1 MAEESR
7 RLDSA
12 PTPIHF
18 SNGTIIEG
26 LGGSGLVHQQRPD
39 SGRLRSA
46 TLPGQADTSAA
57 FERALAKLGIRE
69 QETISLEATEVRG
82 GAGDRLTL
90 RPAIGA
96 GDGAPRV
103 VLYQDESGGV
113 SWHFAAAADTGS
125 RRGLRAATPPP
136 VFVIPL
142 RSAQAQASLR
152 GGLARR
158 SLRGP
163 LAVVGRKI
171 FKVLIL
177 PVLSSLLGDPLRW
190 FAEQVEQRHRPQFLW
205 QPTPDNYRRPPPAGE
220 ATVDWSR
227 LRAGPVLLLVHGIFS
242 TVEGMLAG
250 LPRSAL
256 QRWYERYEGR
266 VLAFNHPTV
275 SVSPEDNARQLLA
288 AIQRQPPGEPLVF
301 DILCHSRGGI
311 VARTLAERGAELV
324 PESACRFR
332 SIHFLATPNAGSPLG
347 DAEHLRDLIDLYT
360 NCLSA
365 FPDEPATYS
374 AEVLLGLVTLA
385 VYAITDELPGIA
397 ALGMRR
403 GYIVDTLNRN
413 PQRSPALYSAAAA
426 DFEPQPG
433 RDNGWLL
440 ARFGPFSHLA
450 DSLMDRV
457 FTLDGKEVANDLVVP
472 TDGVFAANGHPS
484 FPIADQLRFD
494 AADGV
499 WHTAFFAEARTIA
512 HIDAHFERVRQV
524 ALARR
529 LRFHGRTRVAS
540 GDESRDESGDES
552 DQDSREGQSPA
563 HSLRR
568 RRSPAG
574 ADDTLTSDPQLDF
587 CERLEAGASAD
598 LVVRLELPSRA
609 ATAAGRMTLA
619 FASGSD
625 EIELVAEVSAP
636 GFRVDGQRHATL
648 CLRRERDPATERAT
662 FRLTALDPGSEPV
675 ERTIVVSFFR
685 GNDCVGGITHP
696 ALVVPRGHQDDQRLP
711 QNRACRSDTL
721 RVSRQP
727 REAAD
732 LVVCLRRQQIGRDVF
747 ELSLRSQIPGAE
759 YEAHDFGCFDLDG
772 KELASYL
779 ADALDPSFDRF
790 PGGDLA
796 ESAFDAAL
804 AAWNADFLTTLADLG
819 KQLWLHLPPAF
830 RAEYLRLMGL
840 DDPPRSLFVFSDELS
855 FPWEIVRPSGEINGA
870 YRELP
875 PLGVAHLLGRWQ
887 PGTGARPQP
896 QALPV
901 NRMVIV
907 VPDAAHSGLPWAADE
922 VRQLRA
928 LLPFAERL
936 TPVTRRQV
944 GRLLD
949 DGDAQ
954 LVHFSGHGAVGANA
968 DLTALELE
976 GGESISAMAFAASR
990 LGSTRQPLL
999 FLNACTVGRGG
1010 RVLGRAGGFAG
1021 NCIEAGW
1028 SGIVAPYWP
1037 VLDSSASAFGVA
1049 FYRKLKAGRSIGEA
1063 LGELRSEASDD
1074 PTALAYAYFGDPFAR
1089 VLFA

>member
-1 MAEESR
+1 MAEESK

-26 LGGSGLVHQQRPD
+26 LGGNGLVHQQRPD

-46 TLPGQADTSAA
+46 TLPGQTDTSAA
-57 FERALAKLGIRE
+57 FERALAELGIRE

-90 RPAIGA
+90 RPAIGV

-113 SWHFAAAADTGS
+113 SWHFAAAAGAGS
-125 RRGLRAATPPP
+125 RPGLRAAMQPP

-142 RSAQAQASLR
+142 RSAQAHASLR
-152 GGLARR
+152 RGLARR

-163 LAVVGRKI
+163 LTVVGRKI

-177 PVLSSLLGDPLRW
+177 PVLSALLGDPLRW
-190 FAEQVEQRHRPQFLW
+190 FAEQVEQRHRPQLLW
-205 QPTPDNYRRPPPAGE
+205 QPTPDNYRRPPAASE
-220 ATVDWSR
+220 ASVDWSR

-242 TVEGMLAG
+242 TVEGMFAG

-288 AIQRQPPGEPLVF
+288 AIQRQLPGEPLLF

-311 VARTLAERGAELV
+311 VARTLAERSGELV

-332 SIHFLATPNAGSPLG
+332 SIYFVATPNAGSPLG

-397 ALGMRR
+397 ALGIRR
-403 GYIVDTLNRN
+403 GYVVGTLNRSQ
-413 PQRSPALYSAAAA
+413 QRSPALYSAAAA
-426 DFEPQPG
+426 DFEPRPG
-433 RDNGWLL
+433 RDNGWLI
-440 ARFGPFSHLA
+440 ARFGPFSPLA
-450 DSLMDRV
+450 DALMDRV
-457 FTLDGKEVANDLVVP
+457 FTLDGKEVGNDLVVP

-484 FPIADQLRFD
+484 FPIADPLRYD
-494 AADGV
+494 AADGI

-512 HIDAHFERVRQV
+512 HIDAHFERVRQA

-529 LRFHGRTRVAS
+529 PSFRGRTRGSTTPPHPA
-540 GDESRDESGDES
+540 GEEAPLRG
-552 DQDSREGQSPA
+552 SPA
-563 HSLRR
+563 EHQ
-568 RRSPAG
+568 
-574 ADDTLTSDPQLDF
+574 DTLTRDPQLDF

-598 LVVRLELPSRA
+598 LVVRLELPSSA

-636 GFRVDGQRHATL
+636 GFRVDGPRHATL
-648 CLRRERDPATERAT
+648 CLRRERNPALERAT
-662 FRLTALDPGSEPV
+662 FRLSALDPGSEPV

-685 GNDCVGGITHP
+685 GNDCVGGISHHT
-696 ALVVPRGHQDDQRLP
+696 LVVPHGCADDPAPTPSRP
-711 QNRACRSDTL
+711 ARRDAL
-721 RVSRQP
+721 RVPRQP
-727 REAAD
+727 RQAAD
-732 LVVCLRRQQIGRDVF
+732 LVVCLRRPQIGRDVF
-747 ELSLRSQIPGAE
+747 ELSLRSQIPGEE
-759 YEAHDFGCFDLDG
+759 YEARDFGSFDLNG
-772 KELASYL
+772 RELASYL
-779 ADALDPSFDRF
+779 GDALDPSFARF
-790 PGGDLA
+790 PGTHLA

-804 AAWNADFLTTLADLG
+804 AAWHVDFLRTLADLG
-819 KQLWLHLPPAF
+819 KQLWLHLPQAF

-840 DDPPRSLFVFSDELS
+840 ANPPRSLFVFSDELS
-855 FPWEIVRPSGEINGA
+855 FPWEIVRPSGEVNGD
-870 YRELP
+870 YCELP
-875 PLGVAHLLGRWQ
+875 PLGVAHLLGRWR

-901 NRMVIV
+901 NRMAIV
-907 VPDAAHSGLPWAADE
+907 VPGAEHSGLQWAADE

-928 LLPFAERL
+928 LLPFAERV
-936 TPVTRRQV
+936 TPVTHGQV

-954 LVHFSGHGAVGANA
+954 IVHFSGHGAVGANA

-976 GGESISAMAFAASR
+976 GGESITAMAFAASR

-1028 SGIVAPYWP
+1028 SGVVAPYWP
-1037 VLDSSASAFGVA
+1037 VLDSSAAAFGVA

-1063 LGELRSEASDD
+1063 LGELRRDASDD

-1089 VLFA
+1089 ALLG

>member
-1 MAEESR
+1 MAEESKW
-7 RLDSA
+7 LDSA

-26 LGGSGLVHQQRPD
+26 LGGNGQVHQWCPD

-46 TLPGQADTSAA
+46 TLPGQADTAIP
-57 FERALAKLGIRE
+57 FERALAELGIRE

-82 GAGDRLTL
+82 DAGDRLTL
-90 RPAIGA
+90 RPAVSA
-96 GDGAPRV
+96 SDGAPRV

-113 SWHFAAAADTGS
+113 SWHFAAAAGAKA
-125 RRGLRAATPPP
+125 RPALRAATPPA

-142 RSAQAQASLR
+142 RSAEARASLR

-163 LAVVGRKI
+163 LTVVGRKL

-190 FAEQVEQRHRPQFLW
+190 FAEKVEQRHRPQFLW
-205 QPTPDNYRRPPPAGE
+205 QPTPDNYRRPPAASE
-220 ATVDWSR
+220 ATVDWSQ

-242 TVEGMLAG
+242 SVEGMLAA

-275 SVSPEDNARQLLA
+275 SASPEDNARQLLA
-288 AIQRQPPGEPLVF
+288 AIQRQLPGEPLVF
-301 DILCHSRGGI
+301 DIVCHSRGGI
-311 VARTLAERGAELV
+311 VARTLAERGAELL
-324 PESACRFR
+324 PDNPCRFR
-332 SIHFLATPNAGSPLG
+332 SVYFVATPNAGSPLG

-385 VYAITDELPGIA
+385 VYAISNELPGIA

-403 GYIVDTLNRN
+403 GYIVDRLNRN
-413 PQRSPALYSAAAA
+413 SQRSPALYGAAAA
-426 DFEPQPG
+426 NFEPQPG
-433 RDNGWLL
+433 RDNGWLI
-440 ARFGPFSHLA
+440 ARFGRAA
-450 DSLMDRV
+450 DALMDRV
-457 FTLDGKEVANDLVVP
+457 FTLDGEALANDLVVP

-484 FPIADQLRFD
+484 FPIAEPLLYE

-512 HIDAHFERVRQV
+512 HIDAHFDRVRQA
-524 ALARR
+524 ALGRR
-529 LRFHGRTRVAS
+529 PSFRGGTTR
-540 GDESRDESGDES
+540 GH
-552 DQDSREGQSPA
+552 PA
-563 HSLRR
+563 GEVVPWRR
-568 RRSPAG
+568 RPAEH
-574 ADDTLTSDPQLDF
+574 ADTLTRDPQLDF
-587 CERLEAGASAD
+587 CERLEVGARAD
-598 LVVRLELPSRA
+598 LVVRLELPGSEPA
-609 ATAAGRMTLA
+609 AAGRMMLA
-619 FASGSD
+619 FAAGSD

-636 GFRVDGQRHATL
+636 GFRVDGARHATL
-648 CLRRERDPATERAT
+648 RLLRERDPALERAT
-662 FRLTALDPGSEPV
+662 FRLTALDAGSEPL

-685 GNDCVGGITHP
+685 GNDCVGGITQHTV
-696 ALVVPRGHQDDQRLP
+696 VVPHGYSEP
-711 QNRACRSDTL
+711 TPNRAGRSDAL
-721 RVSRQP
+721 RVARQP

-732 LVVCLRRQQIGRDVF
+732 LVVCLRRPQIGRDVF
-747 ELSLRSQIPGAE
+747 ELSLRSQIPGEE
-759 YEAHDFGCFDLDG
+759 YEARDFGNFDLDG
-772 KELASYL
+772 QELPIYL
-779 ADALDPSFDRF
+779 AAALDPSFDRF

-796 ESAFDAAL
+796 ESAFDLAL
-804 AAWNADFLTTLADLG
+804 AAWNVDFLATLADLG

-830 RAEYLRLMGL
+830 RTEYLRLMGL
-840 DDPPRSLFVFSDELS
+840 ANPPRSLFVFSDELS
-855 FPWEIVRPSGEINGA
+855 FPWEIVRPSGQINGA
-870 YRELP
+870 YCELP
-875 PLGVAHLLGRWQ
+875 PLGVSHLLGRWR

-901 NRMVIV
+901 NRMAIV
-907 VPDAAHSGLPWAADE
+907 VPDAEHSGLPWAAEE
-922 VRQLRA
+922 VRQLHA
-928 LLPFAERL
+928 LLPFAERV
-936 TPVTRRQV
+936 TPVTRRQL
-944 GRLLD
+944 GRFLS

-954 LVHFSGHGAVGANA
+954 IVHFSGHGAVGANA
-968 DLTALELE
+968 DLTALALE
-976 GGESISAMAFAASR
+976 GGESITAMAFAASR

-1028 SGIVAPYWP
+1028 SGVVAPYWP
-1037 VLDSSASAFGVA
+1037 VLDSSAAAFGVT

-1063 LGELRSEASDD
+1063 LGELRREASDD

-1089 VLFA
+1089 VLFG